1 LTRPGSVS
9 GWLVLALLVALP
21 AAARQEVDPPAASG
35 ASAPRLAVTAAGD
48 AVAAWIEPAVGG
60 ARVRF
65 ARYSGA
71 GWSAPVTIVEGDK
84 LFANW
89 ADLPGVEQAG
99 DGALVA
105 WWLEKVAAETY
116 AYGIRV
122 ARSSD
127 DGASW
132 KPLGWL
138 NDDSTESE
146 HGFVSMVAEGA
157 RLRAFWLDGR
167 ATVVGG
173 ATSLRTTTVGD
184 TVAPSRAVDE
194 HVCDCC
200 KTAAARLAD
209 GARVAY
215 RDRSPD
221 EVRDIAVATLSG
233 AGAPSRVTVAADGWK
248 INGCPVNGP
257 AIVAEGSRLAVAW
270 YSAADDHGRVAL
282 AMSRDGGASFGAPRV
297 VDDAAPLGRVALAR
311 GAGDEVIVGWIGRAG
326 DRAEVRLAR
335 ADAPSVARP
344 VAVAMTSAGRNS
356 GFPQLARLANGS
368 LLVVWTEAAAGAA
381 TRLRGAV
388 FTLSELPAP

>member
-1 LTRPGSVS
+1 MRSAPWLR
-9 GWLVLALLVALP
+9 WLVPALLVALP

-35 ASAPRLAVTAAGD
+35 ASAPRLAVTAEGGAI
-48 AVAAWIEPAVGG
+48 ATWIEPAAGG

-65 ARYSGA
+65 ARYSSA

-99 DGALVA
+99 DGAFVA

-132 KPLGWL
+132 KQLGWL
-138 NDDSTESE
+138 NDDATESE
-146 HGFVSMVAEGA
+146 HGFVSMVAEGT

-167 ATVVGG
+167 ATVDGG
-173 ATSLRTTTVGD
+173 AMSLRTTTIGD

-194 HVCDCC
+194 RVCDCC

-221 EVRDIAVATLSG
+221 EVRDIAVATL
-233 AGAPSRVTVAADGWK
+233 AGDSAPRSVTVAADGWK

-257 AIVAEGSRLAVAW
+257 AIVGEGSRLAVAW
-270 YSAADDHGRVAL
+270 YSAAGDRGRVAL
-282 AMSRDGGASFGAPRV
+282 AVSRDGGASFDAPRI

-311 GAGDEVIVGWIGRAG
+311 GAGDEIIVGWIGRAG
-326 DRAEVRLAR
+326 KRGEVRLAR
-335 ADAPSVARP
+335 ADEAKVARP
-344 VAVAMTSAGRNS
+344 LAVATTAAGRNS
-356 GFPQLARLANGS
+356 GFPQLARLADGS
-368 LLVVWTEAAAGAA
+368 LLVVWTEAEAGAA

-388 FTLSELPAP
+388 YALTELPAP